1 MIFQAYAQPK
11 GEPRWSETTLKDH
24 WRKLLFEER
33 KTNIEREE
41 EERQYSEKEV
51 LIEMVLEKMDTREWE
66 TREIANRLDLSTFAA
81 GKILNRMR
89 GKGLVKRRA
98 LGKTNNCWTWKV
110 R

>member
-51 LIEMVLEKMDTREWE
+51 L
-66 TREIANRLDLSTFAA
+66 
-81 GKILNRMR
+81 MR
-89 GKGLVKRRA
+89 S
-98 LGKTNNCWTWKV
+98 
-110 R
+110 